1 MFANIKFKYIYFY
14 KLFSRIRMVRAM
26 PAAAAGAVPPA
37 GLSPP
42 KTLLLVPTHTHH
54 SYSTNPDHSRRL
66 LHKIT

>member
-42 KTLLLVPTHTHH
+42 KTLLLVPTHTH
-54 SYSTNPDHSRRL
+54 TILIVLIR
-66 LHKIT
+66 ITAGDFYTK